1 MFRNGRWRSEWKFTI
16 SPSTTQVAGIM
27 KIQVCYLN
35 NNLWRKT
42 DTLCCVMHVSTH
54 TQTHVYWQ
62 HLHVDFNQ
70 IQFLFSSFVIFLSFF
85 SFFFYR
91 VLFIYHKVQLISVA
105 PLSTFSHKLSTKIL
119 CSWFLLSFPSLP
131 PPFFWG
137 GEWFV
142 RPLEIC
148 LLAHSSLIFF
158 FFYSSN
164 HFMAQKK
171 FWLEIHYIFP
181 YVFLGSLL
189 WGWKCPAG
197 EPQRGSGVHVNFCEY
212 FCEVQAEAATIIPHT
227 FTFVCI

>member
-119 CSWFLLSFPSLP
+119 CSWFLLSFPSLDLLR
-131 PPFFWG
+131 
-137 GEWFV
+137 FV
-142 RPLEIC
+142 CWHTALW
-148 LLAHSSLIFF
+148 FF
-158 FFYSSN
+158 FFLQLQSFHGTEEILVRNTLYISICISRFITMRMEMSSWWATKR
-164 HFMAQKK
+164 FRSPCQ
-171 FWLEIHYIFP
+171 FLW
-181 YVFLGSLL
+181 VFLWSPSRSCNDHSPYFYICMYLGWLL
-189 WGWKCPAG
+189 VILC
-197 EPQRGSGVHVNFCEY
+197 
-212 FCEVQAEAATIIPHT
+212 
-227 FTFVCI
+227 

>member
-54 TQTHVYWQ
+54 AQTHAYWQ

-70 IQFLFSSFVIFLSFF
+70 IQFLFFVPLSFF
-85 SFFFYR
+85 FFF
-91 VLFIYHKVQLISVA
+91 LFISHKVRLISVA
-105 PLSTFSHKLSTKIL
+105 PLSTFSHKLSTKML
-119 CSWFLLSFPSLP
+119 CSWFLLLFPSLFSP
-131 PPFFWG
+131 LFWG
-137 GEWFV
+137 SGLLDLLRFVCWHTALWFF
-142 RPLEIC
+142 
-148 LLAHSSLIFF
+148 FF

-171 FWLEIHYIFP
+171 FWLKMHYIFP